1 MATQRATVLPRRRF
15 SRRCPVHTIECM
27 GSSAS
32 LDRPELAVEPGQQVT
47 AQLRVRN
54 NGVVVDQFTFES
66 LGDGAAWIDVEPP
79 VLSLFPGA
87 EGTVTVQFRPP
98 RASTVSPGATPFG
111 IKVVSAED
119 AGGSAVEEGV
129 ITVGRFADRTV
140 ELYPLTARGR
150 RKGRFE
156 IAVDNRGNAPIDVEL
171 AGSDPE
177 NTCAYQF
184 ATHALRVEPGTAH
197 FTKFTVVPHRTFWRG
212 PPKTH
217 QFQVVVTERGAPVEL
232 PAPVLAA
239 ASPAP
244 DTPSAP
250 TTAPATPLP
259 QTVNGSLLQEALLPP
274 WLIKAV
280 LATIAILLVLWILWI
295 TLFKPTVESVARDAV
310 EAPLSS
316 LTDKVDALSPADTA
330 GGEAPAGGGDEP
342 PGGGGGATTT
352 TVDAGGG
359 GGGATTTTIDPSS
372 SDTTTTLAPVEL
384 LTPFGN
390 PADFQLGTGS
400 AVLAG
405 TSQSFGNEFSN
416 VFAVTDMVLQNPT
429 GDIGTV
435 QILRDGNVLLSSAL
449 ENFRDLDLHF
459 VAPYMFQPG
468 QSLIMT
474 ITCTTPGPGSAAC
487 TTSASFGG
495 FGR

>member
-1 MATQRATVLPRRRF
+1 
-15 SRRCPVHTIECM
+15 M

-32 LDRPELAVEPGQQVT
+32 LDRPELAVEPGQQVA

-54 NGVVVDQFTFES
+54 NGSVVDQFTFES

-79 VLSLFPGA
+79 TLSLFPGA

-98 RASTVSPGATPFG
+98 RSSNVAPGPTPFG

-119 AGGSAVEEGV
+119 ATGSAVEEGV
-129 ITVGRFADRTV
+129 VTVGRFADRTV

-150 RKGRFE
+150 RRGRFE

-171 AGSDPE
+171 TGSDPE
-177 NTCAYQF
+177 SSCAFQF
-184 ATHALRVEPGTAH
+184 ASQAVRVEPGTAQ
-197 FTKFTVVPHRTFWRG
+197 FTKFAVVPQRTFWRG

-217 QFQVVVTERGAPVEL
+217 QFQVVVTERTTQAEL
-232 PAPVLAA
+232 PAPVMAGTLP
-239 ASPAP
+239 SPPPVAP
-244 DTPSAP
+244 PVP
-250 TTAPATPLP
+250 PPAGPPP
-259 QTVNGSLLQEALLPP
+259 QTVNGSLMQEALLPP

-280 LATIAILLVLWILWI
+280 LAAIAILLVLWILWM

-316 LTDKVDALSPADTA
+316 LAEQVDALTPPDT
-330 GGEAPAGGGDEP
+330 PGGDVP
-342 PGGGGGATTT
+342 PSGGDDSGG
-352 TVDAGGG
+352 GGG
-359 GGGATTTTIDPSS
+359 GGGATTTTTIEAGGGGGA
-372 SDTTTTLAPVEL
+372 TTTTDPGSGVTTTTAAPPTEF

-390 PADFQLGTGS
+390 PADFQLGTG
-400 AVLAG
+400 AVVGAG

-416 VFAVTDMVLQNPT
+416 SFAVTDMVLQNPT

-435 QILRDGNVLLSSAL
+435 QILRDGHLLLSSAL

-474 ITCTTPGPGSAAC
+474 ITCTTPGPGSAGC